1 MGENKITKEMTFGK
15 VLTKYP
21 QTVETF
27 FRYGMHCFGCHI
39 ATEETIEQG
48 AYAHGV
54 DIDELIKDLNQ
65 TISIEPATEPS
76 SQPSPEVKKEEGKDE
91 PQ

>member
-1 MGENKITKEMTFGK
+1 MEEKKITKEMTFGE
-15 VLTKYP
+15 VLSKYP

-39 ATEETIEQG
+39 AVEETIEQG

-65 TISIEPATEPS
+65 TISTEPAFK
-76 SQPSPEVKKEEGKDE
+76 PSPEVKKEEGKDE